1 MDDQLFRHLNVPNE
15 IAIEFLSVF
24 SRMEYALKSTE
35 FADGGPG
42 RVEPAWDR
50 FANHIHDRFT
60 QIKDETLHQSV
71 NFLLDQPPR
80 KQVLLEG
87 RLRFIEQE
95 IDKGQ
100 RSTQQL
106 LKMIRTVRNNFLH
119 GGKYAP
125 DGEVEPG
132 RNEQLVRASLE
143 VLKQCRFLHEKVSAS
158 YER

>member
-1 MDDQLFRHLNVPNE
+1 MDNQLFRHLNIPAE

-35 FADGGPG
+35 FADGGPA

-50 FANHIHDRFT
+50 FANHIHERFT
-60 QIKDETLHQSV
+60 QLEDEALDRSV
-71 NFLLDQPPR
+71 NLLLEQPPR

-95 IDKGQ
+95 IDTGQ

-125 DGEVEPG
+125 DGEVEQG
-132 RNEQLVRASLE
+132 RNERLVSASLE
-143 VLKQCRFLHEKVSAS
+143 VLKQCRFLHEEVSAS